1 MGTTI
6 QVHGCGQVGTWV
18 QYVVRLGRYVV
29 RLGRYVV
36 RLGRYI
42 STVRGYGLLVRGY
55 GWIKVHRYGHVSHV
69 GTW

>member
-29 RLGRYVV
+29 RLGRY
-36 RLGRYI
+36 I

-55 GWIKVHRYGHVSHV
+55 GRIKVHRYGHVSHV